1 MPDGANDSLRK
12 LREMPP
18 HPLTCWQY
26 ARMFQKVM
34 ASFGQ
39 GGATVDA
46 RILDRHVRPG
56 GTLHGEVILVG
67 GQVDQEVESLAV
79 TLLARVEHG
88 AEGETTDLPFQN
100 VQLAGREL
108 VRAGAQVK
116 VPFEVQMPWETPVTT
131 VFGKYLTGMAVGLQ
145 TNLNLSRTV
154 VDPQDVDA
162 IPIEPVPAQHRI
174 LDAMSRIGFQFRDA
188 NLVKNRIDGV
198 DQQLPFF
205 QEINFTPSPAF
216 ANAFN
221 EVAVSF
227 LARPRDVQVVLDVQ
241 KRVRV
246 LKGGGLGARAQSRLG
261 TFVVEY
267 ATMGRTNWEQQIEGW
282 LREAAKSRAIFD

>member
-1 MPDGANDSLRK
+1 MPL
-12 LREMPP
+12 
-18 HPLTCWQY
+18 
-26 ARMFQKVM
+26 MFQKVM
-34 ASFGQ
+34 ASLGQ

-46 RILDRHVRPG
+46 RILDRLVRPG

-67 GQVDQEVESLAV
+67 GQVEQEIESLSV
-79 TLLARVEHG
+79 TLLARVEEG
-88 AEGETTDLPFQN
+88 SEGETTDLPFQN

-108 VRAGAQVK
+108 VRAGAQIK

-145 TNLNLSRTV
+145 TNLNLARTV

-216 ANAFN
+216 ASAFN

-241 KRVRV
+241 KKVRV
-246 LKGGGLGARAQSRLG
+246 LKGGGLGSRAQSRLG
-261 TFVVEY
+261 SFNVEY
-267 ATMGRTNWEQQIEGW
+267 AAMGRTNWEQQIEGW
-282 LREAAKSRAIFD
+282 FREVAKPRAIFD

>member
-1 MPDGANDSLRK
+1 
-12 LREMPP
+12 
-18 HPLTCWQY
+18 
-26 ARMFQKVM
+26 MFQKVM

-56 GTLHGEVILVG
+56 GTLHGEVLLAG

-79 TLLARVEHG
+79 TLLARVEQEVTNG
-88 AEGETTDLPFQN
+88 DRPDVVDMPFQN
-100 VQLAGREL
+100 VQLAGREM

-145 TNLNLSRTV
+145 TNLNLSRTM

-162 IPIEPVPAQHRI
+162 IPIEPLPAQHRI
-174 LDAMSRIGFQFRDA
+174 LDAMSRLGFQFRSA
-188 NLVKNRIDGV
+188 GLVKERLDGA

-205 QEINFTPSPAF
+205 QEISFAPSPNF
-216 ANAFN
+216 AKVFD
-221 EVAVSF
+221 EVAVTF
-227 LARPRDVQVVLDVQ
+227 LARPRDVQVVLDVN

-246 LKGGGLGARAQSRLG
+246 LKGGGLGGRARSMLG
-261 TFVVEY
+261 MFVVDY
-267 ATMGRTNWEQQIEGW
+267 GALGSTNWEQQIETW
-282 LREAAKSRAIFD
+282 LREVARPRGIFD

>member
-1 MPDGANDSLRK
+1 
-12 LREMPP
+12 
-18 HPLTCWQY
+18 
-26 ARMFQKVM
+26 MFQKVM

-46 RILDRHVRPG
+46 RILDKAVRPG
-56 GTLHGEVILVG
+56 GTLHGEVLLTG
-67 GQVDQEVESLAV
+67 GQVDQEIESLAV
-79 TLLARVEHG
+79 TLLARVEL
-88 AEGETTDLPFQN
+88 GEDTQTTDLPFQN
-100 VQLAGREL
+100 VQLASREL
-108 VRAGAQVK
+108 VRSGARIA

-162 IPIEPVPAQHRI
+162 IPIEPVPAQHRV
-174 LDAMSRIGFQFRDA
+174 LDAMSRLGFQFRAA
-188 NLVKNRIDGV
+188 NLVKDRVDGV

-216 ANAFN
+216 KPVFN
-221 EVAVSF
+221 EVTVTF
-227 LARPRDVQVVLDVQ
+227 LARPGDVQVVLDVD

-246 LKGGGLGARAQSRLG
+246 LKGGGLGGRGQAMMGS
-261 TFVVEY
+261 FVVEY
-267 ATMGRTNWEQQIEGW
+267 AAMGRTNWEQQIEGW
-282 LREAAKSRAIFD
+282 LREVAKPRGIFD

>member
-1 MPDGANDSLRK
+1 
-12 LREMPP
+12 
-18 HPLTCWQY
+18 
-26 ARMFQKVM
+26 MFQKVM

-46 RILDRHVRPG
+46 RILDQHVRPG

-79 TLLARVEHG
+79 TLLARVSHG
-88 AEGETTDLPFQN
+88 ADDETIDLPFQN

-108 VRAGAQVK
+108 VRAGSQIK

-131 VFGKYLTGMAVGLQ
+131 VFGKFLTGMAVGLQ
-145 TNLNLSRTV
+145 TNLNLARTV

-174 LDAMSRIGFQFRDA
+174 LDAMSRLGFQFRNA

-205 QEINFTPSPAF
+205 QEIRFGPSPGF
-216 ANAFN
+216 ANVFN

-227 LARPRDVQVVLDVQ
+227 LARPRDVQVVLDAE
-241 KRVRV
+241 KKVRV
-246 LKGGGLGARAQSRLG
+246 LKGGGLGTRAQARLG
-261 TFVVEY
+261 SFVVEY
-267 ATMGRTNWEQQIEGW
+267 ASMSRTNWEQQIEGW
-282 LREAAKSRAIFD
+282 LREVAKPRGIFD

>member
-1 MPDGANDSLRK
+1 
-12 LREMPP
+12 
-18 HPLTCWQY
+18 
-26 ARMFQKVM
+26 MFQKVM

-46 RILDRHVRPG
+46 RILDRQVRPG
-56 GTLHGEVILVG
+56 GTLHGEVLLTG

-79 TLLARVEHG
+79 TLLARVDR
-88 AEGETTDLPFQN
+88 GESENGSGPNVVDLPFQN
-100 VQLAGREL
+100 VQLAGKEL

-116 VPFEVQMPWETPVTT
+116 VPFEVQMPWETPITT

-174 LDAMSRIGFQFRDA
+174 LDAMSRLGFQFRSA
-188 NLVKNRIDGV
+188 NLVKERLDGA

-205 QEINFTPSPAF
+205 QEINFGPSPKF
-216 ANAFN
+216 AKVFN
-221 EVAVSF
+221 EVAVTF
-227 LARPRDVQVVLDVQ
+227 LARPRDVQVVLDVN
-241 KRVRV
+241 KRVRI
-246 LKGGGLGARAQSRLG
+246 LKGGGLGGRGQAMLG
-261 TFVVEY
+261 MFLVDY
-267 ATMGRTNWEQQIEGW
+267 AEMGRTNWEQQIEGW
-282 LREAAKSRAIFD
+282 LHEVAKSRGIFD

>member
-1 MPDGANDSLRK
+1 
-12 LREMPP
+12 
-18 HPLTCWQY
+18 
-26 ARMFQKVM
+26 MFQKVM
-34 ASFGQ
+34 ATFGQ

-56 GTLHGEVILVG
+56 GTLHGEVLLAG

-79 TLLARVEHG
+79 TLLARVERESANG
-88 AEGETTDLPFQN
+88 AAPEVVDLPFQN

-108 VRAGAQVK
+108 VRSGAQIK

-162 IPIEPVPAQHRI
+162 IPIEPVPAQHRL
-174 LDAMSRIGFQFRDA
+174 LDAMSRLGFQFREA
-188 NLVKNRIDGV
+188 NLVKERVDGA

-205 QEINFTPSPAF
+205 QEIDFAPSPAF
-216 ANAFN
+216 AKAFN
-221 EVAVSF
+221 EVAVTF
-227 LARPRDVQVVLDVQ
+227 LARPRDVQVILDVD

-246 LKGGGLGARAQSRLG
+246 AKGGGLGSRGQSMLG
-261 TFVVEY
+261 MFVVEY
-267 ATMGRTNWEQQIEGW
+267 AALGRTNWEQQIEGW
-282 LREAAKSRAIFD
+282 LREVAKPRGIFD